1 MKYTVIANWK
11 MYIEKP
17 EAAKRYITTFKRTS
31 RSLKNLDITL
41 VPPFTLIPTLRAAL
55 GQSTVHLGA
64 QAISP
69 FSEAKHTGDVSAAM
83 LKSFGVT
90 HVIVGHSER
99 RAAGES
105 LDAVRAQIERAQ
117 AAGLTVVLCI
127 GEVERDPQGAY
138 LTAVAEE
145 LTTALRGNKSSKL
158 IVAYEP
164 VWAIGKSAQEA
175 MKPQELQEMVIFIRK
190 TLADVVGRAPALKVP
205 ILYGGSV
212 EIENAKTLL
221 QEGGVAGFL
230 VGHAS
235 TDAEKFITLL
245 KTLA

>member
-17 EAAKRYITTFKRTS
+17 EAAKQYVTTFKRKS
-31 RSLKNLDITL
+31 RSFTQLDITL
-41 VPPFTLIPTLRAAL
+41 VPPFTLIPAVTGAL
-55 GQSTVHLGA
+55 GHSAVHVGA
-64 QAISP
+64 QTISP
-69 FSEAKHTGDVSAAM
+69 FSEAKHTGDVSASM

-90 HVIVGHSER
+90 HVIIGHSER
-99 RAAGES
+99 RATGES
-105 LDAVRAQIERAQ
+105 LQTVHAQVERAQ

-127 GEVERDPQGAY
+127 GEVERDSQGAY
-138 LTAVAEE
+138 LAKVAEE
-145 LTTALRGNKSSKL
+145 LTTALKGNKSSKL
-158 IVAYEP
+158 IIAYEP

-212 EIENAKTLL
+212 ETENAKTLL

-235 TDAEKFITLL
+235 TDAEKFIELL